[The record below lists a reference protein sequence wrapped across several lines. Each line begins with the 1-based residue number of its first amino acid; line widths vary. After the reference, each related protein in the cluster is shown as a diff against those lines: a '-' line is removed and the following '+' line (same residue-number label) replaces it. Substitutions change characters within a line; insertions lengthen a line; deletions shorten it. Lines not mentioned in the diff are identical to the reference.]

1 MKLISQIEAQSK
13 NKMVKFSNDQFKIE
27 GNSELWLE
35 KYKPKK
41 YDDLLTDEK
50 TNRDILTWLKSWDEI
65 VFKVKILITQKKV
78 KVNLINENYEQKD
91 KKEKEKK
98 FDFFSK
104 INPQTNFSKFKINE
118 LELTYLKNKVK
129 FFSNR

>member
-41 YDDLLTDEK
+41 YDDLQ
-50 TNRDILTWLKSWDEI
+50 KS
-65 VFKVKILITQKKV
+65 LH
-78 KVNLINENYEQKD
+78 
-91 KKEKEKK
+91 
-98 FDFFSK
+98 
-104 INPQTNFSKFKINE
+104 
-118 LELTYLKNKVK
+118 
-129 FFSNR
+129 